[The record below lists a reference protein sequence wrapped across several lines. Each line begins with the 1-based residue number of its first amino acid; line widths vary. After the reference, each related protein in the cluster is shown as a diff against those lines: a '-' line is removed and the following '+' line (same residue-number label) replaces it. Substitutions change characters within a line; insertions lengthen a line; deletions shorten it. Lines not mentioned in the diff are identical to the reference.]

1 MKQNQSKN
9 QSYVRAKKSLGQ
21 HFLKDESIAEKIANE
36 LQYDSPKTV
45 IEIGPG
51 MGVLTKY
58 IAAGI
63 SNPKLQLKLIELDR
77 ESVDFLRNKE
87 IFQKENIEIVSDDVL
102 KLDWQKFSEPLELIG
117 NLPYNIS
124 SPIFFNIIENYSHIY
139 KGVFMVQKEV
149 GDRICATHGS
159 KTYGILSVLLQS
171 LYTCIPIL
179 DVPPNSFIPPPK
191 VNSTVIKIELKKDA
205 IDKKLMSI
213 LKPLVKKSFN
223 NRRKMMRNT
232 IGFELNSL
240 GGEFEKYLTLRP
252 EQISVPEFIYIA
264 KALADKQDEL

>member
-1 MKQNQSKN
+1 MKQNQSKKYG
-9 QSYVRAKKSLGQ
+9 YVRAKKSLGQ
-21 HFLKDESIAEKIANE
+21 HFLKDEFVAEKIANE
-36 LQYDSPKTV
+36 LQYDTPKTV

-58 IAAGI
+58 IVDKI
-63 SNPKLQLKLIELDR
+63 SNPDLKLKLIELDR
-77 ESVDFLRNKE
+77 ESVEYLRTKE
-87 IFQKENIEIVSDDVL
+87 IYQKENIEIVSEDVL
-102 KLDWQKFSEPLELIG
+102 KLDWQKFSKPTELIG

-124 SPIFFNIIENYSHIY
+124 SPIFFKIIENYTLIY

-149 GDRICATHGS
+149 ADRICSKHGS

-171 LYTCIPIL
+171 LYSCTPIL
-179 DVPPNSFIPPPK
+179 DVAPNSFIPPPK
-191 VNSTVIKIELKKDA
+191 VNSSVFKMELKKDA

-232 IGFELNSL
+232 IGIELNSL
-240 GGEFEKYLTLRP
+240 GKEFEKYLTLRP
-252 EQISVPEFIYIA
+252 EQISVSEFIFIA
-264 KALADKQDEL
+264 KAIADKAG